1 MQVRNHFSFLATLNK
16 MSSKKPAVLQRAI
29 QRFKVGLDPADTQAG
44 DTQEQDV
51 PYKVQPQIEGR
62 IRQLSQ

>member
-1 MQVRNHFSFLATLNK
+1 

-29 QRFKVGLDPADTQAG
+29 QRFKVGLDPADP
-44 DTQEQDV
+44 QEQDV